1 MYAGHIKGA
10 MEHRHWHEFPHL
22 LSKFDITVH
31 ARTIKYFAF
40 KGSLATNDTILF
52 RSYLEPAILDI
63 YNSTPVDLHVWSQYD
78 QIRIHK
84 ATLKL
89 EGFQVYNVTTATD
102 ALNRQL
108 MYAQNFVNIRGRDL
122 SIKPFY
128 IRTGSGIG
136 AIQLVFKDLFVNDL
150 SDITDRTFE
159 KEAKPLLAKKPHSLI
174 DPTYKEFLKFFLGE
188 TSCDLT
194 QYIQEFSDTSHII
207 KMIRDPKTHEL
218 QEPAHLPVNPVV
230 LTYTIDPKEEEVR
243 QDKLLFLDKLMKEYR
258 FPQPTQAES
267 YYYIDPVS
275 GDLYITRVALTRP
288 TEKAFLLRLAQFKSR
303 WLDFQNIFISGV
315 RASTGTSKSLEA
327 SGTGVMFIGPEI
339 RHIELDFFRHIAG
352 RALPERVSSRS
363 SVVFPTNDQVV
374 LYNPALAMKFYT
386 YTAFMLWNLR
396 DRARGES
403 KRAKAYD
410 NYLLEAC
417 MSLDTAGKPHWKIPE
432 GFLQFAFAS
441 VLG

>member
-1 MYAGHIKGA
+1 MMSLNNTVTLMLRKFKRNDEHILGVENRGSINLKVDGDMYAGHIKGA

-52 RSYLEPAILDI
+52 RSYFEPAILDT

-108 MYAQNFVNIRGRDL
+108 MYAQNFVNIRGRDF

-188 TSCDLT
+188 TSYDLT
-194 QYIQEFSDTSHII
+194 QYIQEFGDTSHIV

-218 QEPAHLPVNPVV
+218 QEPAHLPV
-230 LTYTIDPKEEEVR
+230 I
-243 QDKLLFLDKLMKEYR
+243 LLFLHIQLILRKKR
-258 FPQPTQAES
+258 F
-267 YYYIDPVS
+267 
-275 GDLYITRVALTRP
+275 
-288 TEKAFLLRLAQFKSR
+288 
-303 WLDFQNIFISGV
+303 
-315 RASTGTSKSLEA
+315 
-327 SGTGVMFIGPEI
+327 
-339 RHIELDFFRHIAG
+339 G
-352 RALPERVSSRS
+352 R
-363 SVVFPTNDQVV
+363 TNCC
-374 LYNPALAMKFYT
+374 
-386 YTAFMLWNLR
+386 
-396 DRARGES
+396 S
-403 KRAKAYD
+403 
-410 NYLLEAC
+410 
-417 MSLDTAGKPHWKIPE
+417 
-432 GFLQFAFAS
+432 
-441 VLG
+441 